1 MTTTVRPL
9 LVVAPTAEVL
19 AALAHLTLDPTEEE
33 RALRMVRAED
43 AADFRAAHLLAR
55 RALALATGTADGTL
69 APAQSCPGC
78 GGPHG
83 RPTVPGRPDVHLA
96 WAHTRGAVAVI
107 VAHVPCGVDVERS
120 DGRPVGPRVV
130 DRTLTKDEAAR
141 VRSSSRPDLAF
152 LEAWGVKESLVK
164 AGEGDLAAQHG
175 RTVVGPEGLRAP
187 GELDH
192 ATARIRVRTGP
203 ARVLEGVVRI
213 DHDPGVSTVALLLG
227 GGVAPPRVSLT
238 TGARETSHVPTLG
251 RPRPA

>member
-1 MTTTVRPL
+1 MTTTLRPL
-9 LVVAPTAEVL
+9 LVVASTTEVL
-19 AALAHLTLDPTEEE
+19 AALTHLTLDPTEEE

-55 RALALATGTADGTL
+55 WALALATDTADGVL
-69 APAQSCPGC
+69 VPAQSCPGC

-107 VAHVPCGVDVERS
+107 VADVPCGVDIERS
-120 DGRPVGPRVV
+120 DGRPVAPRVV
-130 DRTLTKDEAAR
+130 DRTLTPDEAVR

-175 RTVVGPEGLRAP
+175 RTVVGPDGLRAP
-187 GELDH
+187 GERDRS
-192 ATARIRVRTGP
+192 TARIRVRTGP
-203 ARVLEGVVRI
+203 SRVLDGVVRV
-213 DHDPGVSTVALLLG
+213 DHDPGVSTVALVLG
-227 GGVAPPRVSLT
+227 DRVAIPRVGLT
-238 TGARETSHVPTLG
+238 TGALDTSHVPILG